1 MLDTTNEGCLIQGRH
16 CQVCNMSV
24 LPMNKE
30 KEALLDKFRHSAE
43 AEWLGGLKYLE
54 TTILMVTLSP
64 SGR

>member
-1 MLDTTNEGCLIQGRH
+1 
-16 CQVCNMSV
+16 MSV